1 MWSFIRFFII
11 WVSEN
16 LSIPFWTVDHI
27 HLSIKDYHF
36 SEALLASLALH
47 LIVGVGFFMSYKDH
61 LSDQKKEYKRNEEIK
76 KYYDEN

>member
-1 MWSFIRFFII
+1 VWSFIRFFII

-16 LSIPFWTVDHI
+16 LSILFWTVGHI
-27 HLSIKDYHF
+27 HLSIKDYHI

-61 LSDQKKEYKRNEEIK
+61 MADQKKEYKRNEE
-76 KYYDEN
+76 EN